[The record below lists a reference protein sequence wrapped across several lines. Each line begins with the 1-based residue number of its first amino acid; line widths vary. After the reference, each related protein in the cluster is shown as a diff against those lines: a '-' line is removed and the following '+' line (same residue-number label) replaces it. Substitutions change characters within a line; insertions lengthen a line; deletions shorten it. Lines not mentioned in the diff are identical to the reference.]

1 MVDKCPRC
9 DDYDEVTEELKKE
22 KENRER
28 GAKDELRKCEDTNK
42 SRNKKIKGLEKK
54 ILTITIIAV
63 VAGTVLGKEVLDKIA
78 SYLESFNSIKSAAT
92 KLTTSIDDN
101 SNKEVAKVDDEQQE
115 IVEDIRTLTFAPRTI
130 DTGDWPLLMSTSDI
144 KAYQS
149 RMNQDYMLP
158 LFDIIDTSEYEV
170 STLADILLDDML
182 DEMVWSFADDV
193 FMIPPIQMDYLTNI
207 PILDINPSFASIP
220 EGNSW
225 VLLAGIPVLCV
236 KRRRI

>member
-9 DDYDEVTEELKKE
+9 DDYDEITEELKKE

-28 GAKDELRKCEDTNK
+28 GAKDDLRKCEDTNK
-42 SRNKKIKGLEKK
+42 SKNKKIKGLEKK
-54 ILTITIIAV
+54 ILTMTIIAV

-101 SNKEVAKVDDEQQE
+101 SNEVAKKDDEQEE
-115 IVEDIRTLTFAPRTI
+115 IVEYTRTLTFAPRTI
-130 DTGDWPLLMSTSDI
+130 DTGDWPSLMSTSDI

-149 RMNQDYMLP
+149 RMNTDYMLP

-193 FMIPPIQMDYLTNI
+193 FMIPPIQSTSFVVTPTIPYSFVAFEVPESPSVMGFALLPLIFPTN
-207 PILDINPSFASIP
+207 
-220 EGNSW
+220 
-225 VLLAGIPVLCV
+225 
-236 KRRRI
+236 RRM

>member
-1 MVDKCPRC
+1 MDNKCPRC
-9 DDYDEVTEELKKE
+9 DDYDEITEELKKE

-28 GAKDELRKCEDTNK
+28 GAKDDLRKCEDTNK
-42 SRNKKIKGLEKK
+42 SKNKKIKGLEKK

-92 KLTTSIDDN
+92 KLTTSVDDN
-101 SNKEVAKVDDEQQE
+101 SNEVAKKDGEQEE
-115 IVEDIRTLTFAPRTI
+115 IVEYTRTLTFAPRTI
-130 DTGDWPLLMSTSDI
+130 DTGDWPSLMSTSDI

-182 DEMVWSFADDV
+182 DEMILSSFTDDV
-193 FMIPPIQMDYLTNI
+193 FMIPPIQSTSFEVTPTIPYSFVTFEVPESPSVMGFALLPLIFPTN
-207 PILDINPSFASIP
+207 
-220 EGNSW
+220 
-225 VLLAGIPVLCV
+225 
-236 KRRRI
+236 RRM